1 MQPGSALPGWV
12 LPSQRPDAFR
22 IKVSYE
28 DTKRPARGPSNT
40 LPFTKTYADGDAAY
54 LPWPCFNSTGALI
67 S

>member
-40 LPFTKTYADGDAAY
+40 LPFTKTYTDGDAA
-54 LPWPCFNSTGALI
+54 
-67 S
+67 